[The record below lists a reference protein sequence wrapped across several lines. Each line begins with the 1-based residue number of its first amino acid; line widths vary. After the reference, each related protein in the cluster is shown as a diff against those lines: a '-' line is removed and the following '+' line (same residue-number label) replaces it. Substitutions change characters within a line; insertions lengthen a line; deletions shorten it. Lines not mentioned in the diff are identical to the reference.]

1 MRRARPLLGT
11 LVEIAAEGLPDSS
24 LDRAVNAAFS
34 AVELVHKLMSFHD
47 PDSDLSRLNRHAAI
61 EPVEVHPWTAGVI
74 RRALALFHATDG
86 LFDCAIG
93 AELMRWE
100 LLPDHG
106 LAAARSGKLSAVRLV
121 SKHSIVF
128 DAPVA
133 IDLGGIAK
141 GFAVDRAVAVLR
153 RHGVPTAVV
162 NAGGDLRGFGQ
173 TAYPIHIRDPLDPS
187 VLQPAGS
194 LRNGAIATSS
204 AAETLCNAYSV
215 IAPNL
220 RRARRSDEGP
230 GSGQEDRRSVLCA
243 PRRHR
248 AHHGIGW
255 RQSGP
260 VARIELKRNPGTVYP
275 GLRCAPSGLRAATLS
290 KRASP
295 NRAGPARRR
304 GHSQQP
310 AAWRYPRSS

>member
-11 LVEIAAEGLPDSS
+11 VVEIAAEGLPDSS

-34 AVELVHKLMSFHD
+34 AVELVHRLMSFHD
-47 PDSDLSRLNRHAAI
+47 PESDLSWLNRRAAI

-93 AELMRWE
+93 AELLRWE

-106 LAAARSGKLSAVRLV
+106 LAGARSGKLSAVRFM
-121 SKHSIVF
+121 SKHRIMF

-173 TAYPIHIRDPLDPS
+173 TAHPIHIRDPLDPS
-187 VLQPAGS
+187 VIRHAGS

-204 AAETLCNAYSV
+204 ATETLAVVSKRKVSALVSATTREPLTDCNAYSV
-215 IAPNL
+215 IAATCVVADAL
-220 RRARRSDEGP
+220 TK
-230 GSGQEDRRSVLCA
+230 VLA
-243 PRRHR
+243 
-248 AHHGIGW
+248 
-255 RQSGP
+255 Q
-260 VARIELKRNPGTVYP
+260 VKRTDTPCFQRLGAT
-275 GLRCAPSGLRAATLS
+275 GLITIPAGAIC
-290 KRASP
+290 ASP
-295 NRAGPARRR
+295 VNHCQLLLPA
-304 GHSQQP
+304 
-310 AAWRYPRSS
+310 